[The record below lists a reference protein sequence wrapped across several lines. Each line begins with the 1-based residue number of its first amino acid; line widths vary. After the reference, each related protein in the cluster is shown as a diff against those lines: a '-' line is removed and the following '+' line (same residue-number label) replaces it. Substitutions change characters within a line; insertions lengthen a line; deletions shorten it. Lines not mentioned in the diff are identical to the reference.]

1 MQGAAV
7 LGRDRLGKEDFGVHV
22 EAALLGAGGLDMVPE
37 EAEADLVDD

>member
-7 LGRDRLGKEDFGVHV
+7 LGRDRLGKEKLGVDV
-22 EAALLGAGGLDMVPE
+22 EAALLGAGGLDIVSE